1 MTFPRSSLRRLTP
14 MAFAVFLAGG
24 LVPRAALY
32 THHHAGGDH
41 PHVHGD
47 AHEAHV
53 HPHVHPHPHRTV
65 MPASG
70 GPMLADADS
79 DGGTHVH
86 WQSPFQR
93 ATACPTATLLRGE
106 ACVAHATAEPREPH
120 TGELPPA
127 RSRAPPTLLPA

>member
-1 MTFPRSSLRRLTP
+1 MTFPRSVLRRLTP
-14 MAFAVFLAGG
+14 MAFAAFLAGG

-32 THHHAGGDH
+32 THSHAGGDH

-47 AHEAHV
+47 AHEGHV
-53 HPHVHPHPHRTV
+53 HPHTHAHHPV
-65 MPASG
+65 MPVSD

-79 DGGTHVH
+79 DDGSHVH

-120 TGELPPA
+120 ADELPPA
-127 RSRAPPTLLPA
+127 RSRAPPFLLPA